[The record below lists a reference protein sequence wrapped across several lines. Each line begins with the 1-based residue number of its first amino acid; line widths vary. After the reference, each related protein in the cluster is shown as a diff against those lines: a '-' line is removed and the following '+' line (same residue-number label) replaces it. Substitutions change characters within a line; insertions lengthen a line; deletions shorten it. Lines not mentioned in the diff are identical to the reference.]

1 MDVLRKLF
9 IKISRVPPTVLLV
22 AIVGIAFVVTWMVT
36 SKISSD
42 EQSFTAKE
50 KALNAKY
57 SAKETVVY
65 ALRDV
70 PEGETIASEALE
82 ERQVEQSK
90 CPEDALTSSSLATGR
105 VTKYGISAGAIVSQ
119 HDLQPQGMAAG
130 GTSFDAKLKPG
141 YRAVTFAVDNNSGV
155 AGFIEPQSRI
165 DIVGMVGSGAETK
178 AKPILS
184 DVEVIAVGQT
194 FQRRP
199 GASYSVPAS
208 SVTVAVTA
216 EDSTKLIKGVL
227 ASKLYLSL
235 RNSTDHTPV
244 ATVDV
249 TSLFAAKSME
259 TGMGGYTPSEP
270 RVSMVPPPPPS
281 ATDDLPL
288 PKEMDSAAAP
298 PRQDHQIEAWSGSK
312 KNILVVPEN

>member
-1 MDVLRKLF
+1 MDFFRKLF
-9 IKISRVPPTVLLV
+9 IKISRIPPTVLLA

-36 SKISSD
+36 SKISTD

-57 SAKETVVY
+57 TAKATVVY

-70 PEGETIASEALE
+70 PEGETIPSDALE

-90 CPEDALTSSSLATGR
+90 CPEDALTSASLATGR
-105 VTKYGISAGAIVSQ
+105 VTKYGVSAGAIVSQ
-119 HDLQPQGMAAG
+119 HDLQPQGQAS
-130 GTSFDAKLKPG
+130 GTSFDAKLQPG

-155 AGFIEPQSRI
+155 AGFIEPQSHI

-194 FQRRP
+194 FQRKP

-208 SVTVAVTA
+208 SITVAVTA

-235 RNSTDHTPV
+235 RNSTDHSPV

-249 TSLFAAKSME
+249 TSLFAAKSVE

-281 ATDDLPL
+281 AGDDLPL

-298 PRQDHQIEAWSGSK
+298 APSEHQIEAWSGSK
-312 KNILVVPEN
+312 KNILVVPQN